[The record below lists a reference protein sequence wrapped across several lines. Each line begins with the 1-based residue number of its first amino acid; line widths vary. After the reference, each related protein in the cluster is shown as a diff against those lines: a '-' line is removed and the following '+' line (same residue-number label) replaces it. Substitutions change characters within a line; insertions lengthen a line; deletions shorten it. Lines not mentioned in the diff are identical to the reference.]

1 MHWFKMFI
9 WKSSPM
15 VCCVNCIIYTSS
27 LMAPCNHRC
36 PALRFGDVGSA
47 LLGLLKKKWNT
58 RWLAENVF
66 LNIFIHSGSIY
77 IGGSEFLLYEF
88 YSRFRGYENTL
99 KMNVSFPIEFLT
111 SMIEHQFDWLNNI
124 STISIKK
131 ISDYFHV
138 RSNTNLYFWQMAFSI
153 CILVLERKC
162 A

>member
-1 MHWFKMFI
+1 MLRYNSSDKIYDYIGWKKMCWFKMFI
-9 WKSSPM
+9 WW
-15 VCCVNCIIYTSS
+15 CVASCNCIIYTSS

-99 KMNVSFPIEFLT
+99 KMIVSFPIEFLT
-111 SMIEHQFDWLNNI
+111 SMIEHQFDWLYNI

-131 ISDYFHV
+131 KISDNFLV
-138 RSNTNLYFWQMAFSI
+138 KSNTNLYF
-153 CILVLERKC
+153 
-162 A
+162 